1 MGTII
6 SAVLTAATTVVS
18 GVVLFLVTRFLN
30 RQRSGEERRDA
41 EKAQETVLILQ
52 SLNALGKLSV
62 ANSIALRDGK
72 TNGEMS
78 AALREVEQMENRLYD
93 YLVTSHAGKNTA
105 P

>member
-1 MGTII
+1 MGTMI

-18 GVVLFLVTRFLN
+18 GVVLFLVTRFLS

-78 AALREVEQMENRLYD
+78 AALREVEQMESRLYD
-93 YLVTSHAGKNTA
+93 YLVTSHAGKNTT